1 MFSPERYPSPPASPP
16 ILQAQIGLPLVLTD
30 SAAVFVVGRRPL
42 TSMLDSPCQPLE
54 RSWRVLAPK
63 VPRSSGRSDSP
74 YSACSDSIKLP
85 PLAVLLTVSRSKPC

>member
-1 MFSPERYPSPPASPP
+1 MARDRLA
-16 ILQAQIGLPLVLTD
+16 IGGRVTD
-30 SAAVFVVGRRPL
+30 SAAVFIVGRRAL